1 MLIVGQARY
10 AIPVWLLRGLRYYP
24 LCQWPT
30 NHPSSMQSFPTVR
43 CQDVQITSIVLTGA
57 DYPTSAPSVTARTTN
72 GGRCRFNPNIYS
84 GGKVCLSI
92 LGTWRAQPSEE
103 WSSAQ
108 GLESI
113 LISIQ
118 SLMSPN
124 PYENEPGYEKSEDQ
138 QGQSDYIAKVQ
149 LFSVS
154 LSTALKYRRSAM
166 KRCASRSYSVSRNL
180 LAFTRMER

>member
-1 MLIVGQARY
+1 MK
-10 AIPVWLLRGLRYYP
+10 
-24 LCQWPT
+24 
-30 NHPSSMQSFPTVR
+30 
-43 CQDVQITSIVLTGA
+43 
-57 DYPTSAPSVTARTTN
+57 ARTTN

-92 LGTWRAQPSEE
+92 LGTWRAEPGEQ

-124 PYENEPGYEKSEDQ
+124 PFENEPGYDRSDDKE
-138 QGQSDYIAKVQ
+138 GMSDYIAKVT
-149 LFSVS
+149 LFRISV
-154 LSTALKYRRSAM
+154 REN
-166 KRCASRSYSVSRNL
+166 C
-180 LAFTRMER
+180 